1 MEQLLFS
8 GGTDIGAQC
17 LPPGMPMVFGAN
29 MLVQLIHS

>member
-17 LPPGMPMVFGAN
+17 PVEGMPMVLAAD
-29 MLVQLIHS
+29 MLAQVICC